1 MSTSLLEI
9 SGLVH
14 VYMPGTPFER
24 RALDGVSLRVAPGE
38 ALGLAGASG
47 SGKSTL
53 AQHMNGLLRPTEG
66 SVRVDGLEI
75 PRRGGDLGR
84 VRATVG
90 LLFQF
95 PEQQLFEETLEQD
108 VAFGPRNLGLPPA
121 EVRER
126 VAEALDLVGLP
137 ASRFAGRSPFA
148 LSGGE
153 RRRAALAGVLAM
165 RPRCLVLDE
174 PTAGLDPRGASA
186 LLELLARLREER
198 GMSLVVISHRMEDL
212 ARLVER
218 MVVLSQ
224 GRVVG
229 DAPIRELLHRT
240 DWLGDQSL
248 EAPALS
254 RLSARFAQEGL
265 SLEPAP
271 LTVSEAEVVLRG
283 RLSLG

>member
-1 MSTSLLEI
+1 VTTALVEI
-9 SGLVH
+9 HDLVH

-24 RALDGVSLRVAPGE
+24 RALDGLSLQVNPGE
-38 ALGLAGASG
+38 ALGLVGASG

-66 SVRVDGLEI
+66 EVRVDGVEI

-95 PEQQLFEETLEQD
+95 PEQQLFEETLELD
-108 VAFGPRNLGLPPA
+108 VGFGPRNLGLPPE

-126 VAEALDLVGLP
+126 VAEALDLVALP
-137 ASRFAGRSPFA
+137 VSRFGGRSPFA

-174 PTAGLDPRGASA
+174 PTAGLDPRGAAA
-186 LLELLARLREER
+186 LLDLLTRLRVER
-198 GMSLVVISHRMEDL
+198 GMCLVVISHRMEDL
-212 ARLVER
+212 ARLVDR
-218 MVVLSQ
+218 LVVLAQ
-224 GRVVG
+224 GRIAA
-229 DAPIRELLHRT
+229 DAPIRDVLHRT
-240 DWLGDQSL
+240 EWLERHGL
-248 EAPALS
+248 EAPVLS
-254 RLSARFAQEGL
+254 RLTARLAREGL
-265 SLEPAP
+265 RLDPSP
-271 LTVSEAEVVLRG
+271 LTVAEAEETLSG
-283 RLSLG
+283 ALSLR